1 MKKYF
6 SHLVFATF
14 IMVTVLTFSSLL
26 TPTSASA
33 QSMSLCQT
41 IEALISAGVI
51 NPDKAAAALLVTG
64 CSVPNSVISTTTAC
78 TDLISR
84 DLNMGSTGAEV
95 VSLQNFLTVQGYG
108 KLTGTGYFGAAT
120 KVAVIKF
127 QQAKGLSPT
136 GFVGILT
143 RTLINKMN
151 CPVATIVVPPVT
163 NQTVPTA
170 IINNSPTL
178 KLTYDSR
185 RKESMLTANFK
196 VSIDAASGEV
206 KLPLYLFSVGLIN
219 TANTNNGVSSAK
231 TVTTGVS
238 GVENDGQYYIIREG
252 DKGIFDVTFTAK
264 PSELFAGQY
273 FARLY
278 GSFLPAYDTTLEI
291 SPAQNASYMVTVVG
305 ETSPYITS
313 ATFVSN
319 ITSGFDGV
327 KVMGARL
334 GGPQYADIKC
344 DNTGGI
350 SNKPLK
356 LDSTS
361 ASYVAVDDLP
371 AGGTCMIQIIN
382 TTTGASNTVSFNVNG
397 DSTQASIT
405 VTSPNGGETLKKGS
419 TYTIRWNSNQA
430 ASSEVYIKLRKGG
443 DTYQGTE
450 GSVVTDTPN
459 TGRYNWTIP
468 TTLPAG
474 SDYAIRVISSSA
486 TGVLDDSDSTFN
498 IVSSVESNDEPVAVI
513 NNSPTLKLT
522 YDSRRKES
530 MLTANFKVS
539 IDAASGEVKLPLYLF
554 SVGLINTANT
564 NNGVSSAKTVTTG
577 VSGVENDGQYYI
589 IREGD
594 KGIFD
599 VTFTAKPSELF
610 AGQYFARLYGSFLPA
625 YDTTLEI
632 SPAQNASYMVTV
644 VGETSP
650 YITKVTY
657 DAIGKGGNPTITVI
671 GSRLANSKVYI
682 DGNVLSNITT
692 AVPIGGN
699 TLSFVIPSSLSNGSH
714 TLYLVNSSTGK
725 SNNNTFSVEGDSTQ
739 PSISILSPNGGEKI
753 TQGQQS
759 SISWTGQRVIK
770 ISAFLVPASS
780 PYDGSTPLGLIGSV
794 ASSYPNITWDGKTV
808 ISSNGTTINV
818 SPGSYK
824 IYIVGYFGNSDEQ
837 SVSDRSNNYFT
848 ITAPTSVTQPS
859 ISILS
864 PNSGEIYISGKSVIN
879 IKYISSN
886 MLGSKLTANLYHT
899 VRGSVRS
906 VSAYANNSGTIDM
919 DLGKGD
925 NDIPGDYKISLCSD
939 VYTEGKDVCDI
950 SDNYLTITAPTPVTQ
965 PTTVTASSIAIEG
978 NQSVYSA
985 GQEIKYSVRA
995 IAPDGS
1001 TGDPSRGFSVQ
1012 YRLDRGFSQNATY
1025 NSNTGLWDVTLTA
1038 PTDTSSHT
1046 LDSIFY
1052 CSPTGFSDSCQD
1064 MQLNKSF
1071 NFTVSSPTTA
1081 VDGNQNYA
1089 TASAGW
1095 ESFLK
1100 LLQVLR

>member
-1 MKKYF
+1 
-6 SHLVFATF
+6 
-14 IMVTVLTFSSLL
+14 
-26 TPTSASA
+26 
-33 QSMSLCQT
+33 
-41 IEALISAGVI
+41 
-51 NPDKAAAALLVTG
+51 
-64 CSVPNSVISTTTAC
+64 
-78 TDLISR
+78 
-84 DLNMGSTGAEV
+84 
-95 VSLQNFLTVQGYG
+95 
-108 KLTGTGYFGAAT
+108 
-120 KVAVIKF
+120 
-127 QQAKGLSPT
+127 
-136 GFVGILT
+136 
-143 RTLINKMN
+143 
-151 CPVATIVVPPVT
+151 
-163 NQTVPTA
+163 
-170 IINNSPTL
+170 
-178 KLTYDSR
+178 
-185 RKESMLTANFK
+185 
-196 VSIDAASGEV
+196 
-206 KLPLYLFSVGLIN
+206 
-219 TANTNNGVSSAK
+219 
-231 TVTTGVS
+231 
-238 GVENDGQYYIIREG
+238 
-252 DKGIFDVTFTAK
+252 
-264 PSELFAGQY
+264 
-273 FARLY
+273 
-278 GSFLPAYDTTLEI
+278 
-291 SPAQNASYMVTVVG
+291 
-305 ETSPYITS
+305 
-313 ATFVSN
+313 
-319 ITSGFDGV
+319 
-327 KVMGARL
+327 
-334 GGPQYADIKC
+334 
-344 DNTGGI
+344 
-350 SNKPLK
+350 
-356 LDSTS
+356 
-361 ASYVAVDDLP
+361 
-371 AGGTCMIQIIN
+371 
-382 TTTGASNTVSFNVNG
+382 
-397 DSTQASIT
+397 
-405 VTSPNGGETLKKGS
+405 
-419 TYTIRWNSNQA
+419 
-430 ASSEVYIKLRKGG
+430 
-443 DTYQGTE
+443 
-450 GSVVTDTPN
+450 
-459 TGRYNWTIP
+459 
-468 TTLPAG
+468 
-474 SDYAIRVISSSA
+474 
-486 TGVLDDSDSTFN
+486 
-498 IVSSVESNDEPVAVI
+498 
-513 NNSPTLKLT
+513 
-522 YDSRRKES
+522 